1 MDLGQWIRIYEEIL
15 EDFGFSREDD
25 ERAAKIMQEL
35 GDGKL
40 MDESAL
46 EVIRGKDVA
55 VIGGVYEGEEIQE
68 EVKITAGK
76 AIYRVDFVPDIH
88 VTDLE
93 EDDEILVELESK
105 GCILVLHAHGDNI
118 ERIKSVVPKLNKFVG
133 TTQSIPFG
141 RVYNFGGFTDGDR
154 TALIAKRF
162 GAGKIRLYGF
172 NFEKADNKVKLK
184 KLEWAKRILEME
196 GII

>member
-40 MDESAL
+40 MDDSAL

-154 TALIAKRF
+154 AALIAKRF
-162 GAGKIRLYGF
+162 GARKIRLYGF
-172 NFEKADNKVKLK
+172 NFEKTDNKVKLK

-196 GII
+196 RIV